1 MPRNKGNPY
10 APYYN
15 AAMADRLFTLE
26 EARALLPTV
35 RQLLAEIQAAKG
47 EVDTKGAD
55 LGRLMALTGG
65 NGHLEGDLARARD
78 AVEYAAGDLQ
88 DRIAELED
96 IGVELK
102 GIDEGLCDFPS
113 LREDR
118 VVYLCFRLGEDDID
132 YWHELDTGFGGRQPL

>member
-1 MPRNKGNPY
+1 
-10 APYYN
+10 
-15 AAMADRLFTLE
+15 MADRLFTLD

-35 RQLLAEIQAAKG
+35 RQLLGEIQAAKA
-47 EVDTKGAD
+47 EVDARGRDMARLLGA
-55 LGRLMALTGG
+55 TGG

-88 DRIAELED
+88 DRIAEFED

-102 GIDEGLCDFPS
+102 GVDEGLCDFPS

-118 VVYLCFRLGEDDID
+118 VVYLCFRLGEDDIE
-132 YWHELDTGFGGRQPL
+132 YWHELDTGFAGRQPL